1 MKKFSTLVAFT
12 LTLSLF
18 LVSCK
23 EAVEKKQNTTNTE
36 EIKEPKKSA
45 PVVVL
50 NANLATESDLVAL
63 GFSAEVVNKLLAA
76 RPFLS
81 MSDFTAIIEEENTAA
96 LFKKIFVPLN
106 LNTTE
111 EKAFKIIPGV
121 IQALRTLQ
129 SYGYLLIIITNQ
141 SGIGRGYYSE
151 ENFNHLMTWVKDEFR
166 LQNGDIDAIYF
177 CPHHSIYGK
186 GKYMVNC
193 ECRKPKPGM
202 LIKAIKD
209 LNIDPQKYQLWLPY
223 RLFLY
228 DFFHKHYKSKLFQ
241 I

>member
-1 MKKFSTLVAFT
+1 MKKFSTLVAIT

-76 RPFLS
+76 RPFFIL
-81 MSDFTAIIEEENTAA
+81 SDFTAIIEEENTEE

-121 IQALRTLQ
+121 GDKMAHEFEEYRPYTSILQFKREIGKYVDQKEVARYLDYVFVPVELNTSSEDDIKALP
-129 SYGYLLIIITNQ
+129 
-141 SGIGRGYYSE
+141 GIGKK
-151 ENFNHLMTWVKDEFR
+151 MTHEFLEYR
-166 LQNGDIDAIYF
+166 PYKNLAQFRKEI
-177 CPHHSIYGK
+177 
-186 GKYMVNC
+186 GKYVDEKELNRL
-193 ECRKPKPGM
+193 ERFVY
-202 LIKAIKD
+202 IKE
-209 LNIDPQKYQLWLPY
+209 
-223 RLFLY
+223 
-228 DFFHKHYKSKLFQ
+228 
-241 I
+241 

>member
-1 MKKFSTLVAFT
+1 MKKFSTLVAIT

-36 EIKEPKKSA
+36 EIKKLA

-63 GFSAEVVNKLLAA
+63 GFSAEVVNKLLVA

-81 MSDFTAIIEEENTAA
+81 MSDFTAIIEGENTEE

-121 IQALRTLQ
+121 GDKMAHEFEEYRPYTSILQFKREIGKYVDEKEVARYLDYVFVPVELNTSSEDDIKALP
-129 SYGYLLIIITNQ
+129 
-141 SGIGRGYYSE
+141 GIGKK
-151 ENFNHLMTWVKDEFR
+151 MTHEFLEYR
-166 LQNGDIDAIYF
+166 PYKNLAQFRKEI
-177 CPHHSIYGK
+177 
-186 GKYMVNC
+186 GKYVDEKELNRL
-193 ECRKPKPGM
+193 ERFVY
-202 LIKAIKD
+202 IK
-209 LNIDPQKYQLWLPY
+209 
-223 RLFLY
+223 
-228 DFFHKHYKSKLFQ
+228 
-241 I
+241 